1 MSSSAPSKRHMLGGT
16 IRIFLAEALL
26 LPTGILTAAFLTRK
40 LGAEGYGLFTL
51 AATIVSWVGWSLTS
65 IFTRATIKFVGETED
80 WRPVGATVLRLHLW
94 VGGGAMLLIWLLAD
108 GVAMLLREDA
118 IAGYLRLF
126 ALDIPLFC
134 LAYAHRS
141 ILVGVGGFSQR
152 AIATAS
158 RWMARLVLILLLV
171 EMGISIWGAILGS
184 VGASLVELVICRFY
198 IRPSLFARS
207 NFPVQKLWDY
217 GVPLFLFA
225 LSMRLYEKLDL
236 FALKI
241 LGGTAAQA
249 GFYGAAQNLSLIP
262 GIFSLAFAPLLL
274 STLTRTLYAGD
285 RIAAKKIS
293 RDAMRA
299 VFLMLPFAGMTAGA
313 APEIVRLIFGKAFL
327 PAAPLLAV
335 LIFGALAL
343 AMISIT
349 TAILTAAG
357 KPDWTFIL
365 TAPLL
370 PLAIVGYRWLIPQL
384 GAIGASIVFT
394 SCASLGALVTVLAVY
409 RLLQVLPPHQTI
421 WRTILV
427 CGLAHA
433 IATYWSVVGFWLVL
447 KLLAIA
453 FVILLALLLLG
464 EFTKSE
470 ISSISSMIR
479 LSKLSK

>member
-1 MSSSAPSKRHMLGGT
+1 MLGGT
-16 IRIFLAEALL
+16 IKIFLAEALL
-26 LPTGILTAAFLTRK
+26 LPTGIITAAFLTRK
-40 LGAEGYGLFTL
+40 FGPEGYGLFTL
-51 AATIVSWVGWSLTS
+51 SATIIAWIGWSLTS

-80 WRPVGATVLRLHLW
+80 WRPVGTTVLRLHLW

-108 GVAMLLREDA
+108 GVAMVLREEA
-118 IAGYLRLF
+118 IALYLRLF

-141 ILVGVGGFSQR
+141 ILVGVGKFSQR
-152 AIATAS
+152 AIATAL
-158 RWMARLVLILLLV
+158 RWIARLLLILLLV
-171 EMGISIWGAILGS
+171 EMGLSISGAILGS
-184 VGASLVELVICRFY
+184 VGASLVELAICRFY
-198 IRPSLFARS
+198 IRPSPFAAS
-207 NFPVQKLWDY
+207 NFPARKLWDY

-241 LGGTAAQA
+241 LGGTAADA

-285 RIAAKKIS
+285 RDSAKKIS
-293 RDAMRA
+293 RDAMGA
-299 VFLMLPFAGMTAGA
+299 VLLMLPFAGMTAGA
-313 APEIVRLIFGKAFL
+313 APEIVTLIFGKAFL

-335 LIFGALAL
+335 LIFGALGL

-370 PLAIVGYRWLIPQL
+370 PLAIIGYWFLIPLL
-384 GAIGASIVFT
+384 GAMGASIAF
-394 SCASLGALVTVLAVY
+394 AAFAILGALVTVLAVY
-409 RLLQVLPPHQTI
+409 RLLQVFPPITTLC
-421 WRTILV
+421 RTILV
-427 CGLAHA
+427 SGLAYVLA
-433 IATYWSVVGFWLVL
+433 ANFTVDAGWVVV
-447 KLLAIA
+447 KLLALA
-453 FVILLALLLLG
+453 LAILLALLLSG
-464 EFTKSE
+464 EFSKSE
-470 ISSISSMIR
+470 IISILGRMR
-479 LSKLSK
+479 LPISTHLNR

>member
-1 MSSSAPSKRHMLGGT
+1 MLGGT
-16 IRIFLAEALL
+16 IKIFLAEALL
-26 LPTGILTAAFLTRK
+26 LPTGIITAAFLTRK
-40 LGAEGYGLFTL
+40 FGPEGYGIFTL
-51 AATIVSWVGWSLTS
+51 AATIIAWIGWSLTS

-80 WRPVGATVLRLHLW
+80 WQAVGTTVLRLHLW

-108 GVAMLLREDA
+108 GVAMVLHEEA
-118 IAGYLRLF
+118 IAFYLRLF

-141 ILVGVGGFSQR
+141 ILVGVGKFSSR
-152 AIATAS
+152 AIATAL
-158 RWMARLVLILLLV
+158 RWIARLLLILLLV
-171 EMGISIWGAILGS
+171 EMGLSISGAILGS
-184 VGASLVELVICRFY
+184 VGASLVELAICRFY
-198 IRPSLFARS
+198 IRPSLFSPS
-207 NFPVQKLWDY
+207 NFPAAKLWDY

-241 LGGTAAQA
+241 LGGTAAEA

-285 RIAAKKIS
+285 RDAAQKIS

-299 VFLMLPFAGMTAGA
+299 VLLMLPFAGMTAGA
-313 APEIVRLIFGKAFL
+313 APEIVTLIFGKAFL

-335 LIFGALAL
+335 LIFGALGL

-370 PLAIVGYRWLIPQL
+370 PLAIVGYWFLIPQL
-384 GAIGASIVFT
+384 GAIGASIAF
-394 SCASLGALVTVLAVY
+394 AAFAILGGLMTVLAVY
-409 RLLQVLPPHQTI
+409 RLLQVFPPMTTLC
-421 WRTILV
+421 RSILV
-427 CGLAHA
+427 SALAYVLA
-433 IATYWSVVGFWLVL
+433 ANFNVEAVWLVG
-447 KLLAIA
+447 KMLAIA
-453 FVILLALLLLG
+453 LVILIALLLAG
-464 EFTKSE
+464 EFRKSE
-470 ISSISSMIR
+470 IISILGMMR
-479 LSKLSK
+479 LPISANLNR